1 MGEAF
6 SDSADFSGIRD
17 GIYISRVLHKA
28 VIEVN
33 EEGSEAAGATVVEMK
48 EATAVDPIIFIGD
61 RPFLFIIADDETWSI
76 LFMGKLMDVD

>member
-1 MGEAF
+1 
-6 SDSADFSGIRD
+6 
-17 GIYISRVLHKA
+17 
-28 VIEVN
+28 VN

-48 EATAVDPIIFIGD
+48 EAAAVDPIIFIGD